1 MRVGIYVSGYYF
13 SSMSEVLEVRSSP
26 RALIELSAQ
35 ELGNFLINHW
45 FVAVVVFFLAH
56 LLNFQM
62 GLTLPHIL
70 PRSRQGLD
78 DREISLQPF
87 LHQALTPTCG
97 KLSCKFKSLQT
108 G

>member
-1 MRVGIYVSGYYF
+1 MD
-13 SSMSEVLEVRSSP
+13 
-26 RALIELSAQ
+26 
-35 ELGNFLINHW
+35 NW

-78 DREISLQPF
+78 DRKISLQPF
-87 LHQALTPTCG
+87 LHQALVPTCG
-97 KLSCKFKSLQT
+97 KLSRKFKSLQT